1 MFSKTLVAGLALA
14 MAFAGSASAAQCKF
28 EGDAAAGKT
37 AANACKGCHLF
48 DAGKPSRPTGPNL
61 SAIYGSKAGT
71 VADFK
76 KYSDAMQA
84 AAGKGLTWDDANLA
98 AYIADPKAFL
108 ASVNGSDMKHG
119 MMFQLKD
126 EAKVAKVVAY
136 LKALKD
142 CK

>member
-1 MFSKTLVAGLALA
+1 MFSKSLVAGLALA
-14 MAFAGSASAAQCKF
+14 MAFAGSAFASECKF

-61 SAIYGSKAGT
+61 SGVYGTKAGT
-71 VADFK
+71 VADFT
-76 KYSDAMQA
+76 KYSDAMKA
-84 AAGKGLTWDDANLA
+84 ASAKVTWDDKSLD

-108 ASVNGSDMKHG
+108 ASVNGQDLKHA
-119 MMFQLKD
+119 MIFQEKND
-126 EAKVAKVVAY
+126 DKRKNVVAY